1 MNLFCFSLE
10 GSTDSL
16 YEAVKSCG
24 EDPPRP
30 VPSRSC
36 SRSCSRS
43 SALLL
48 DNNTK
53 SRGSRRS
60 ISMEMPQTQRN
71 NSSKK
76 KRRTHLSKS
85 ASDNEALDNSCCNH
99 TGLQGA
105 ASRADFVYSSGQTG
119 EPRKSKPRADS
130 KRGRGFHPSSTK
142 KKEKPPST
150 QCANVKGSTAESKP
164 AAKRIQKS
172 GNKHAE
178 KNGKEGSRKSHK
190 STVKT
195 VNSPCPPLSPSLE
208 PNFLEVPHRSEVR
221 FSTLPTQ
228 EHTASSRS
236 VDSVHLPG
244 GATPT
249 HTYHQ
254 RWSNLGEGSP
264 SWGTVQHTC
273 RRPLTEYHL
282 YSQDFSTSTPG
293 HRDQVHQTCTVTR
306 SITEVDLSEPN
317 VSPNATL
324 IQFML

>member
-1 MNLFCFSLE
+1 MSLW
-10 GSTDSL
+10 S
-16 YEAVKSCG
+16 
-24 EDPPRP
+24 
-30 VPSRSC
+30 
-36 SRSCSRS
+36 
-43 SALLL
+43 
-48 DNNTK
+48 
-53 SRGSRRS
+53 
-60 ISMEMPQTQRN
+60 
-71 NSSKK
+71 
-76 KRRTHLSKS
+76 
-85 ASDNEALDNSCCNH
+85 
-99 TGLQGA
+99 
-105 ASRADFVYSSGQTG
+105 F
-119 EPRKSKPRADS
+119 
-130 KRGRGFHPSSTK
+130 F
-142 KKEKPPST
+142 
-150 QCANVKGSTAESKP
+150 
-164 AAKRIQKS
+164 
-172 GNKHAE
+172 
-178 KNGKEGSRKSHK
+178 
-190 STVKT
+190 VKT
-195 VNSPCPPLSPSLE
+195 FFLSCVCKWCLSWKNIYLFLFFNPDQQFFFFVSVNSPCPPLSPSLE

>member
-1 MNLFCFSLE
+1 M
-10 GSTDSL
+10 
-16 YEAVKSCG
+16 
-24 EDPPRP
+24 
-30 VPSRSC
+30 
-36 SRSCSRS
+36 
-43 SALLL
+43 
-48 DNNTK
+48 
-53 SRGSRRS
+53 
-60 ISMEMPQTQRN
+60 
-71 NSSKK
+71 
-76 KRRTHLSKS
+76 
-85 ASDNEALDNSCCNH
+85 
-99 TGLQGA
+99 
-105 ASRADFVYSSGQTG
+105 
-119 EPRKSKPRADS
+119 
-130 KRGRGFHPSSTK
+130 
-142 KKEKPPST
+142 
-150 QCANVKGSTAESKP
+150 
-164 AAKRIQKS
+164 
-172 GNKHAE
+172 
-178 KNGKEGSRKSHK
+178 
-190 STVKT
+190 
-195 VNSPCPPLSPSLE
+195 NSPCPAVSPSLE